1 MTGQRILR
9 VSRVDSSESA
19 ICLLSLSSDGSN
31 PLDLKLVGTD
41 LESAFVATSKFDLPP
56 PCPPKALIPS
66 PPIHLPH
73 SFSSSAPCGKNQNIQ
88 EPLMTTWPKKKS
100 STVSLIV

>member
-56 PCPPKALIPS
+56 PCPPKALILTPQFTF
-66 PPIHLPH
+66 PTLFLLVPRVEK
-73 SFSSSAPCGKNQNIQ
+73 FKTFKN
-88 EPLMTTWPKKKS
+88 P
-100 STVSLIV
+100 